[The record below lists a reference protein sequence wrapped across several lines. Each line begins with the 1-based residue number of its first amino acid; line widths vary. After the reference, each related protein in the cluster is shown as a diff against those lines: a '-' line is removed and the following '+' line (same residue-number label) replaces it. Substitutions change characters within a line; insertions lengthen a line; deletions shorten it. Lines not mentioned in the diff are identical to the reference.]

1 MNEEAEVRK
10 RPRSLLRVVLQ
21 AVGAWRR
28 ERRMKRRMKRLINE
42 IARRGN
48 DHLLDDVGVGR
59 AAFCQSQEDVPDT
72 ERARRFLWML

>member
-1 MNEEAEVRK
+1 MTEEAGDRR
-10 RPRSLLRVVLQ
+10 RPRSLLRVVRQ

-28 ERRMKRRMKRLINE
+28 ERHVRQLINE

-48 DHLLDDVGVGR
+48 DHLLDDIGVARG
-59 AAFCQSQEDVPDT
+59 AFRQCQEDVRDT

>member
-10 RPRSLLRVVLQ
+10 RPRSLLRAVLQ

-28 ERRMKRRMKRLINE
+28 ERRMKRLINE

-48 DHLLDDVGVGR
+48 DHLLDDVGLGR
-59 AAFCQSQEDVPDT
+59 AAFCQSQEEVRDT

>member
-1 MNEEAEVRK
+1 MTEEAEVRK

-28 ERRMKRRMKRLINE
+28 ERRMRQFINE

-48 DHLLDDVGVGR
+48 DHLLDDIGVGR
-59 AAFCQSQEDVPDT
+59 AAFCKSQEDMRDT
-72 ERARRFLWML
+72 EGARCFLWML